1 MMKFKKMRHPPTK
14 TKSHRNQKTIRS
26 PSLRLYI
33 MVKSKSP
40 TEIRKQ
46 FRILETKG
54 LRYLYSAYGLTAST
68 FIAIPKWMIM
78 MVKNRLKTFRSA
90 MHWII
95 MVVIT
100 ENLWMI
106 LKKKNSLNNMKM
118 MMKTIEIW
126 HTIPLGGKNI
136 CRRIFEYP
144 RTMWSIS
151 M

>member
-1 MMKFKKMRHPPTK
+1 
-14 TKSHRNQKTIRS
+14 
-26 PSLRLYI
+26 

-144 RTMWSIS
+144 RTM
-151 M
+151 